1 MKVELMSPAGSYEAL
16 MSAIQAGCD
25 AVYFGIEQLNM
36 RARSSNNF
44 TLEDLKKIAAIGK
57 EQQVKMYLTL
67 NTILYQH
74 DMNLMK
80 TIVQAAKR
88 DGINAVIASDF
99 AVMQFAKSIGM
110 PVHISTQANV
120 TNVETVAFFA
130 TFAD

>member
-1 MKVELMSPAGSYEAL
+1 MSPAGSYEAL

-25 AVYFGIEQLNM
+25 SVYFGIEQLNM

-57 EQQVKMYLTL
+57 EQQVKMYLSL

-130 TFAD
+130 TFADGN

>member
-1 MKVELMSPAGSYEAL
+1 MSPAGSYEAL

-25 AVYFGIEQLNM
+25 SVYFGIEQLNM

-44 TLEDLKKIAAIGK
+44 TLQDLQKIAAIGK
-57 EQQVKMYLTL
+57 EHQVKMYLTL

-80 TIVQAAKR
+80 TIVQAAKT

-99 AVMQFAKSIGM
+99 AASPATVCVIFA
-110 PVHISTQANV
+110 V
-120 TNVETVAFFA
+120 
-130 TFAD
+130 D

>member
-1 MKVELMSPAGSYEAL
+1 MSPAGSYEAL

-25 AVYFGIEQLNM
+25 SVYFGIEQLNM

-44 TLEDLKKIAAIGK
+44 TLEDLQKIAAIGK
-57 EQQVKMYLTL
+57 EHQVKMYLTL

-80 TIVQAAKR
+80 TIVQAAKN

-130 TFAD
+130 AFA

>member
-25 AVYFGIEQLNM
+25 SVYFGIEQLNM

-80 TIVQAAKR
+80 TIVRAAKR
-88 DGINAVIASDF
+88 DGRCTLVGAKEKRGFYTVNLPDF
-99 AVMQFAKSIGM
+99 EKEENELAAKNC
-110 PVHISTQANV
+110 PVNIIWV
-120 TNVETVAFFA
+120 KEL
-130 TFAD
+130 

>member
-1 MKVELMSPAGSYEAL
+1 MSPAGSYEAL

-25 AVYFGIEQLNM
+25 SVYFGIEQLNM

-80 TIVQAAKR
+80 TIVQAAKKM
-88 DGINAVIASDF
+88 DAVPLLALKKNAVFTRSICPISKKKKTNSLPKIAR
-99 AVMQFAKSIGM
+99 
-110 PVHISTQANV
+110 
-120 TNVETVAFFA
+120 
-130 TFAD
+130 